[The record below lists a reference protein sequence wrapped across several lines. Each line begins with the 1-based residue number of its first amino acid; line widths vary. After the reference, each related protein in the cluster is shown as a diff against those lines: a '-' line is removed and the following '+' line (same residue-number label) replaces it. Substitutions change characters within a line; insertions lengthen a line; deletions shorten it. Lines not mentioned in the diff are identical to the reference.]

1 MRTLTRILEHFSVDL
16 PLARAR
22 RQYGDRCGRSRSPS
36 QSDGGDPAAIP
47 NTRSREATQGKSL
60 KNALGRT
67 ALTLSLLTSLTG
79 CPLLLIGAAGGGVL
93 AAADRRTLPTQVED
107 RRIQSIANARFI
119 RALPDE
125 VHISTTVFNRRV
137 LLTGE
142 VPGET
147 EKQKAE
153 SMVREIANVGGIVN
167 ELAIRG
173 ASSIGARSMDAYL
186 TTRVKAAL
194 VAAKHLSANNLK
206 VVTERSIVYLMG
218 LVSIDEGKRAA
229 AVASQVPGVQQVVT
243 VYEYI
248 QQKPAP
254 VSTAPEE
261 SIFP

>member
-67 ALTLSLLTSLTG
+67 AL
-79 CPLLLIGAAGGGVL
+79 
-93 AAADRRTLPTQVED
+93 
-107 RRIQSIANARFI
+107 
-119 RALPDE
+119 PDE
-125 VHISTTVFNRRV
+125 AHISTTVFNRRV

-167 ELAIRG
+167 ELA
-173 ASSIGARSMDAYL
+173 
-186 TTRVKAAL
+186 
-194 VAAKHLSANNLK
+194 
-206 VVTERSIVYLMG
+206 
-218 LVSIDEGKRAA
+218 
-229 AVASQVPGVQQVVT
+229 
-243 VYEYI
+243 
-248 QQKPAP
+248 
-254 VSTAPEE
+254 
-261 SIFP
+261 